1 MTVVLEFSPYRV
13 AKYVE
18 WDITAQPKD

>member
-18 WDITAQPKD
+18 WHVTAQPKD